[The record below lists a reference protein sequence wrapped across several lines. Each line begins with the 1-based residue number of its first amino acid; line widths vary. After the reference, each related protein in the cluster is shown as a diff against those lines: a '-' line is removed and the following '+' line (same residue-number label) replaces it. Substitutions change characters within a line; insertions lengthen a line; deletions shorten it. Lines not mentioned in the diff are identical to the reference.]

1 MISSS
6 SLSVKSYD
14 FAIDKLAFVT
24 SSTTLFV
31 TFNSIGFLN
40 PNAFASNLLIIIEPL
55 SQDTYISIFLLLMM
69 LKPVVM
75 NLHLM
80 ILKVLHLMMHFRFH
94 FEGKFQ
100 QSSC

>member
-1 MISSS
+1 MISLS

-31 TFNSIGFLN
+31 TFNSIGFFN

-55 SQDTYISIFLLLMM
+55 SQDTYIFYFPAVDADGCDELALSVPEGATFDEALLLS
-69 LKPVVM
+69 LCGKISAI
-75 NLHLM
+75 
-80 ILKVLHLMMHFRFH
+80 IL
-94 FEGKFQ
+94 
-100 QSSC
+100 S